1 MSLPKS
7 DLTPDNCAFFMIDHQ
22 VGLMGAVR
30 QTSPSNSIHL
40 TSMSTRSLKSATR

>member
-22 VGLMGAVR
+22 VRLMGAGR
-30 QTSPSNSIHL
+30 L
-40 TSMSTRSLKSATR
+40 TSQSIGSRFTAIFY